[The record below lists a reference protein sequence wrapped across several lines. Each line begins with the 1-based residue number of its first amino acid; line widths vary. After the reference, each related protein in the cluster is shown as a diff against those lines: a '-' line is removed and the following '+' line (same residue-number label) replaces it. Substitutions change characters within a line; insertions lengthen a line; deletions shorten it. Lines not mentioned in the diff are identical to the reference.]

1 MTDTLLTDT
10 TEKPLSKILL
20 VLMSIAAGLAVA
32 SLYYSQPLLSN
43 LMNDLQV
50 TSSEIG
56 ILPTLTQVG
65 YAVGIFFLT
74 PLGDRYNRRNI
85 ILFKGL
91 ALIISLLLTYWVHSL
106 TLLMVAS
113 LLIGLTATLAQDIV
127 PMAADLSTNNNR
139 GYIVGTVMTGLL
151 CGILLSRVLSG
162 FIGELF
168 GWRAVFLVAAVLVA
182 IVVALLYI
190 IAPNSKPKTTLNYLG
205 LIRSIVDIVMK
216 NRTVRNA
223 AIVQGLVAMGFSA
236 YWTTIAL
243 KLSDSS
249 LHLGSSVAGVF
260 GLLGAL
266 GALLAPKFGKLTD
279 KKGGLYVSRIGVAIT
294 ALSFGVMLVTDWVS
308 TSVLSGLILTA
319 VATVF
324 FDLGFQMSL
333 IAHQNICYKAADQAL
348 SRVNAILLVGVF
360 IGMSMGSLIAS
371 HLYSHFAWIGV
382 VSFAVLTSLIAL
394 SIKMLMSE
402 RPS

>member
-1 MTDTLLTDT
+1 MTDMLLTGT
-10 TEKPLSKILL
+10 TEKPLSKLL
-20 VLMSIAAGLAVA
+20 LIMMSIAAGLAVA
-32 SLYYSQPLLSN
+32 SLHYSQPLLGN
-43 LMNDLQV
+43 LVNDLQV

-56 ILPTLTQVG
+56 ILPTLTQAG
-65 YAVGIFFLT
+65 YAVGMLLLT

-85 ILFKGL
+85 ILLKGL
-91 ALIISLLLTYWVHSL
+91 ALIASLLLTYWVHSF
-106 TLLMVAS
+106 TLLMAAS

-127 PMAADLSTNNNR
+127 PMAAELSTNKNR

-162 FIGELF
+162 FIGEIF
-168 GWRAVFLVAAVLVA
+168 GWRTVFLVAAVLVA
-182 IVVALLYI
+182 IVVALLYK
-190 IAPNSKPKTTLNYLG
+190 IAPDSKPKTTLSYPA
-205 LIRSIVDIVMK
+205 LIRSIVDIVMR
-216 NRTVRNA
+216 NRTVRYA
-223 AIVQGLVAMGFSA
+223 AIVQGLLAMGFSA

-279 KKGGLYVSRIGVAIT
+279 KKGGLYVSRIGAAIT
-294 ALSFGVMLVTDWVS
+294 ALSFAAMLVSDWLS
-308 TSVLSGLILTA
+308 ASVFVGIILTA
-319 VATVF
+319 IATVF

-333 IAHQNICYKAADQAL
+333 IAHQNICYKAVEQAL

-360 IGMSMGSLIAS
+360 IGMSIGSFIAS

-402 RPS
+402 RQS